1 MAMKIH
7 EANLINGSESIKLLL
22 QAKSKFIDN
31 DKHAYKC
38 GYHLLF
44 RLQSAVNRHAE

>member
-22 QAKSKFIDN
+22 QPKSKFIYN
-31 DKHAYKC
+31 DKYVYKC
-38 GYHLLF
+38 GYNLLF
-44 RLQSAVNRHAE
+44 RLQSAINRHAE